1 MDKEYHT
8 KADLSDYVERE
19 INLITPFFRLTK
31 KMGIIFSALLIISF
45 SYSVFKLV
53 SWGLSQ
59 TDPFANLS
67 FGFSFILMLLELDCL
82 ICMFP
87 AFFKQEYSLLTFIL
101 IAFFATSLINKDYF
115 TSINIFWFFISF
127 KLWVPAVERGKI
139 RYQEYC
145 VNLRENS
152 HSEESLV
159 YKVPEL
165 TVSQDA
171 QNGYAPPID
180 NSNLFKKK
188 SIYDE
193 DIELVDMN
201 KVFKTKNNDPEQ

>member
-19 INLITPFFRLTK
+19 INLITTFFRLTK
-31 KMGIIFSALLIISF
+31 KMGIIFSALLILSF
-45 SYSVFKLV
+45 FYSVFKLV

-59 TDPFANLS
+59 IDPFANLS
-67 FGFSFILMLLELDCL
+67 FGFSFILMLLELNCL

-87 AFFKQEYSLLTFIL
+87 AFIKQEYSLLAFIL
-101 IAFFATSLINKDYF
+101 LTFFATSLLNNDYF
-115 TSINIFWFFISF
+115 TSLIILWFFISF
-127 KLWVPAVERGKI
+127 KLWVPAVERGKL

-152 HSEESLV
+152 HSEESFI

-180 NSNLFKKK
+180 NSDLFKKK

-193 DIELVDMN
+193 NIELVDMN